1 MLQVIKS
8 QGCSKK
14 EQEKEPNKSMNLAL
28 NQTKILKSLKEFKEK
43 KRDALLD
50 RYYMKCESAHSDRF
64 FAWREKF
71 YKLKLTQRIVITSAI
86 NNEYNN

>member
-28 NQTKILKSLKEFKEK
+28 NQTKILKSLKEFKDK
-43 KRDALLD
+43 KRDALLE

-64 FAWREKF
+64 FIWREKF